1 MTVQIARDPG
11 VLFLSFMAS
20 FGVFITHA
28 LLTDKKNSPGSKKEQ
43 VCLFPEGFLMNKWET
58 RYH

>member
-43 VCLFPEGFLMNKWET
+43 VCLFPKGFLMNK
-58 RYH
+58 